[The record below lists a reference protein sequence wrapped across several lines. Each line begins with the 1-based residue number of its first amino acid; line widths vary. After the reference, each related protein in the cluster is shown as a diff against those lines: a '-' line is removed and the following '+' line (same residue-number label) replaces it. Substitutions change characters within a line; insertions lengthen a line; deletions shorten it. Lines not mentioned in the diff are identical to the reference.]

1 MAYFMA
7 SLAPE
12 TCLEHPT
19 FATLIRDPIRQA
31 VAETF
36 IGAVCPRVSMAP
48 VLAITGM
55 VAGTANRASFD
66 PVGEISK
73 PFVTG
78 PNPSR
83 VQEEEDRMRKDKRVQ
98 GNRRER
104 KELAR
109 RLKSE
114 DPGLEV
120 VHPDAAGID
129 VGNEA
134 HYVAVRGDRD
144 PEPVRRFECF
154 TADLYRMAD
163 WLQSCGVKTIAMQS
177 TGVYWIPVYDIL
189 EEFGFQVFLVNA
201 RHTKNL
207 PGRKSDVQESQW
219 LLKLHTYGLL
229 NNSFQPPSDIRV
241 LRTYWRQRAEHAVG
255 MATCIQR
262 MQKALTQMNIQL
274 ANVISDLS
282 GRTGQAIVRAILAG
296 ERDAKKLAKL
306 TDCRIRAT
314 RDEVAKSL
322 EGNWRPELLF
332 VLQQQVEMYDIYQR
346 RIAECDQKLQQH
358 LSTFENSALPLTKER
373 LSQTNKNK
381 SRQRYM
387 PQFSLSDELVRITGV
402 DLTKIDGINVMIAQT
417 LISEIGLDM
426 SRWKTEAH
434 FASWLGLCP
443 DNRISGDKVLSRGTR
458 RVVNRAAT
466 ALRIAANTLL
476 KSRSYLGAQYRR
488 LRTKLGAPKAIT
500 AMAHRLARLVYRM
513 LKYGDQYIDRGAE
526 YYEQKNRQQQ
536 IDFIR
541 KRAAQLGL
549 VVTGA
554 CV

>member
-1 MAYFMA
+1 
-7 SLAPE
+7 
-12 TCLEHPT
+12 
-19 FATLIRDPIRQA
+19 
-31 VAETF
+31 
-36 IGAVCPRVSMAP
+36 
-48 VLAITGM
+48 
-55 VAGTANRASFD
+55 
-66 PVGEISK
+66 
-73 PFVTG
+73 
-78 PNPSR
+78 
-83 VQEEEDRMRKDKRVQ
+83 MRKDKLVQ
-98 GNRRER
+98 ASRRER

-144 PEPVRRFECF
+144 PEPVRLFECF

-163 WLQSCGVKTIAMQS
+163 WLRRCGVKTVAMQS
-177 TGVYWIPVYDIL
+177 TGVYWIPLYDVL
-189 EEFGFQVFLVNA
+189 EEFGFEVFLVNA

-241 LRTYWRQRAEHAVG
+241 LRTYWRQRAEHTVG

-282 GRTGQAIVRAILAG
+282 GRTGQTIVRAILGG
-296 ERDAKKLAKL
+296 ERDPKKLAEL
-306 TDCRIRAT
+306 IDCRIRAT
-314 RDEVAKSL
+314 KQEVAKSL

-332 VLQQQVEMYDIYQR
+332 VLQQQMEMYDIYLR

-358 LSTFENSALPLTKER
+358 LSTFANSSLPVTKES
-373 LSQTNKNK
+373 LSRANKNK
-381 SRQRYM
+381 SRQKNV
-387 PQFSLSDELVRITGV
+387 PQFSLTEELVRITGV
-402 DLTKIDGINVMIAQT
+402 DLTRIDGINAMTAQT

-458 RVVNRAAT
+458 RVINRAAR

-513 LKYGDQYIDRGAE
+513 LKYGHQYIDRGAE

-549 VVTGA
+549 MVTVA
-554 CV
+554 PA